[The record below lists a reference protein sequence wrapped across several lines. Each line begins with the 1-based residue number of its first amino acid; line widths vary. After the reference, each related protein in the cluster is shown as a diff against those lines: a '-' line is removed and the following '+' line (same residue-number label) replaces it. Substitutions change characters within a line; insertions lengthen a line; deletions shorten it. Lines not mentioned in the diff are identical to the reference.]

1 MKKKP
6 IVVSMGEPSG
16 ISSEIIIK
24 AWKFRKKFN
33 LHPFFVVD
41 DNQKIEKMID
51 FLNLNI
57 KTQIINDSSETIKY
71 FSNKLPIYNIDKKID
86 FELGKPNVKNS
97 DVILQSIRTS
107 FDFVSNNKAMGLL
120 TLPICKKTLKR
131 SGFKFNGQT
140 EFIGNLSKKKFG
152 HNNEEIMILSTT
164 KPEDNGKNLIVGL
177 VTTHIP
183 LKNIFKYL
191 TKNKIEEK
199 LLIFY
204 ESLKKIWKIKKPII
218 GVAGLNPHSGE
229 DGLIGIEEKNL
240 IKPIIDNF
248 NKT

>member
-1 MKKKP
+1 
-6 IVVSMGEPSG
+6 
-16 ISSEIIIK
+16 
-24 AWKFRKKFN
+24 
-33 LHPFFVVD
+33 
-41 DNQKIEKMID
+41 MID

-140 EFIGNLSKKKFG
+140 EFIGNLSKK
-152 HNNEEIMILSTT
+152 NLVIIM
-164 KPEDNGKNLIVGL
+164 
-177 VTTHIP
+177 
-183 LKNIFKYL
+183 
-191 TKNKIEEK
+191 
-199 LLIFY
+199 
-204 ESLKKIWKIKKPII
+204 KK
-218 GVAGLNPHSGE
+218 
-229 DGLIGIEEKNL
+229 
-240 IKPIIDNF
+240 
-248 NKT
+248 